1 MQYIVTAEV
10 KSIKGKC
17 PYHKVGDKVEF
28 IGNEVK
34 GRICLIAL
42 HSIYP
47 MVFGLEFGATY
58 PWSKDPVT
66 LQACPDPLNLVVFEI
81 RRGRK
86 LTDEEV
92 EASYEIKSRK

>member
-1 MQYIVTAEV
+1 M
-10 KSIKGKC
+10 KGKC

-34 GRICLIAL
+34 GRICHSAL

-47 MVFGLEFGATY
+47 IAFGLEYDATY
-58 PWSKDPVT
+58 PRSKDPDTDLV
-66 LQACPDPLNLVVFEI
+66 ACPDPLNLVVFEI
-81 RRGRK
+81 KWGRK

-92 EASYEIKSRK
+92 EALYEIKSR